1 MDDQKVL
8 VAGAGKSGMAAAKL
22 LLSLGGEVVLY
33 DSNPGLDKNKLK
45 ERFGQ
50 GARITVLLG
59 ELSRPVGRCGT
70 SHY

>member
-50 GARITVLLG
+50 DYGSLGRTVKTWA
-59 ELSRPVGRCGT
+59 GRCGT